1 MVKEQ
6 KKTTKDLRKDIAL
19 QLEISLMHLKELLGE
34 KKFSNRI
41 KKAAKILSEDVVVKE
56 KKVKAVKKDAAP
68 EKIKKAAP
76 AKIQPAAPKA
86 AVKKASKPAPVKKK
100 VVAPSKA

>member
-56 KKVKAVKKDAAP
+56 KKVRAVKKD
-68 EKIKKAAP
+68 AAP

-86 AVKKASKPAPVKKK
+86 AVKKASKPTPVKKK